1 MNEEI
6 RITEAVTSIHDRAYL
21 TIINGPRKGA
31 VFPLA
36 GEPVVL
42 GSDAEISISLPG
54 SKVACRHAGIRLL
67 EGVWEIQDL
76 SGSKVFVNDIPTTHR
91 TLGGGEIFR
100 LGEHELH
107 FSFEP
112 PTSMKTVEPADRIVM
127 AIDLERGE
135 SNDQI
140 QHLNIISG
148 PGFLI
153 GRSPDNDL
161 SIKDPRASRRHC
173 RIEVVEGEVMITD
186 LGSLNGT
193 HLDGN
198 LIQQAILRPG
208 DLIAVGKTT
217 LRCRRT

>member
-1 MNEEI
+1 
-6 RITEAVTSIHDRAYL
+6 
-21 TIINGPRKGA
+21 
-31 VFPLA
+31 
-36 GEPVVL
+36 
-42 GSDAEISISLPG
+42 
-54 SKVACRHAGIRLL
+54 
-67 EGVWEIQDL
+67 
-76 SGSKVFVNDIPTTHR
+76 
-91 TLGGGEIFR
+91 
-100 LGEHELH
+100 
-107 FSFEP
+107 
-112 PTSMKTVEPADRIVM
+112 MKTAEPADRIVM

-135 SNDQI
+135 SNDQM
-140 QHLNIISG
+140 QHLSIISG

-173 RIEVVEGEVMITD
+173 RIEVVEGEVMMTD

-193 HLDGN
+193 YLDGN